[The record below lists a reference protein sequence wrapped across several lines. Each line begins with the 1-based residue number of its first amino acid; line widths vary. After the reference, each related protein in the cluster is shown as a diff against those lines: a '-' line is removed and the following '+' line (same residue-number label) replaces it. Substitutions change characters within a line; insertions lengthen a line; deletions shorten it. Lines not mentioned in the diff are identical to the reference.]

1 MPAHIEDRVYGVLL
15 TDTTAVYV
23 KHRKYATPTD
33 VAVAA
38 DWTPATG
45 DVKLSKDGG
54 AASNITNLPT
64 YVTDK
69 GWKYILTQAEIEAQ
83 FTHVHIADS
92 ATKAITDYG
101 FVVRTFGHPSA
112 FLPNPDASNPVIV
125 DVAKINGSTAV
136 VTNLEDD
143 YDGTGYAKANSTV
156 GLVDGA
162 ITAAKVAT
170 GAIDADAL
178 ATDAVNEIRDA
189 VWAKAMSELAAV
201 PGVTASVLDALQW
214 VFLLSRN
221 KVTQTGT
228 TSTLRNAADNAT
240 IATSTVADSGATL
253 TRGEWT

>member
-1 MPAHIEDRVYGVLL
+1 MNLENRIYGVLL
-15 TDTTAVYV
+15 TDATAIYV
-23 KHRKYATPTD
+23 NLRKYATPTD
-33 VAVAA
+33 YAVAA

-45 DVKLSKDGG
+45 DVKVSKDGG
-54 AASNITNLPT
+54 AAANIGTLPS

-69 GWKYILTQAEIEAQ
+69 GWKFILSATELTCQQI
-83 FTHVHIADS
+83 VVRIADS
-92 ATKAITDYG
+92 ATKAVCDFAFTVETYG
-101 FVVRTFGHPSA
+101 NASA
-112 FLPNPDASNPVIV
+112 MLPNPDASNPVIV
-125 DVAKINGSTAV
+125 DVVKINGGTAV

-143 YDGTGYAKANSTV
+143 YDGTGYAKANSTI

-228 TSTLRNAADNAT
+228 TSTLRNDADNAT